1 MNIEFESMYG
11 IVATIPAD
19 IVVLD
24 LLYLCSLN
32 STEFNLHLL
41 TTPGQMLTFGF

>member
-19 IVVLD
+19 VVLD
-24 LLYLCSLN
+24 LLYPCSLN

-41 TTPGQMLTFGF
+41 TTPGQMLMFGF